1 MGTTVRGALL
11 SKASSPQNYKFIID
25 NVDKN
30 TKPSFQRDELKR
42 KSHHCVHGYS
52 VQDRIDTSLLS
63 DKEPQFRR
71 GDPLVMLSSPSD
83 ISGVKNKMVIFVE
96 RFVDIYRLGVI
107 LYDSFFAAY

>member
-11 SKASSPQNYKFIID
+11 PKASGPRNYKFIID

-42 KSHHCVHGYS
+42 KSHHCVHWYS
-52 VQDRIDTSLLS
+52 VQARIDTSLLS
-63 DKEPQFRR
+63 DKELQFRR

-83 ISGVKNKMVIFVE
+83 ISGVKNKTVIFIE
-96 RFVDIYRLGVI
+96 WFVDIYRLAVI
-107 LYDSFFAAY
+107 LYDSVFAVY